1 MIPRNSFIS
10 SGSIQSVHQRCLK
23 CLRTSSGLIDA
34 FSGILN
40 RYTTVKYYAMTRL
53 QPTSLEQLE
62 ELITEAMDEHG
73 NRCSLNHIDVS
84 RITDMSFLF
93 SESQFDGD
101 ISQWD
106 VSNVTN
112 MRGMFSGA
120 VFTGDISTWDTS
132 SVVSMSNMFQG
143 TAFQGDISRWDTAN
157 VQDMTSMFAHSSFNG
172 DISKWNVG
180 QVTNM
185 SYMFLHSQFNG
196 DISNWNTSKVARMGS
211 MFSESIF
218 QGDISRWDVSN
229 VTDMTSM
236 FRQAAFKGDLSNWM
250 LHPEAYSWQAFSQW
264 HDSPL
269 GILGVLNEQYEFP
282 KTDPRAN
289 RFKELQGVAETMGL
303 EDGTAAYYIFQQLR
317 GGLALQIPE
326 MNDFR
331 A

>member
-1 MIPRNSFIS
+1 MIQARNRDHLNQLIRQR
-10 SGSIQSVHQRCLK
+10 IQQDGERA
-23 CLRTSSGLIDA
+23 D
-34 FSGILN
+34 LN
-40 RYTTVKYYAMTRL
+40 
-53 QPTSLEQLE
+53 
-62 ELITEAMDEHG
+62 D
-73 NRCSLNHIDVS
+73 IDVS
-84 RITDMSFLF
+84 GINDMSYLF
-93 SESQFDGD
+93 KDSPFNGDISLWDVSNVQIMTGMFGYSAFQGD

-106 VSNVTN
+106 
-112 MRGMFSGA
+112 
-120 VFTGDISTWDTS
+120 
-132 SVVSMSNMFQG
+132 
-143 TAFQGDISRWDTAN
+143 TAN
-157 VQDMTSMFAHSSFNG
+157 VRDMTSMFAHSSFNG

-180 QVTNM
+180 QVTSM
-185 SYMFLHSQFNG
+185 SYMFLHSQFNR
-196 DISNWNTSKVARMGS
+196 DISNWNTSNVARMNS

-269 GILGVLNEQYEFP
+269 GILGVLDEQYEFP
-282 KTDPRAN
+282 HKDPRAK
-289 RFKELQGVAETMGL
+289 RFQELRGVAETMGL
-303 EDGTAAYYIFQQLR
+303 EDGTAAYYIFQQLH